1 MAGVT
6 SEDSHNLV
14 LQIKVYESSSDLTK
28 VVIIFEKPLLSSD
41 NFQLCSNSMRHCRYK
56 KF

>member
-1 MAGVT
+1 MGVI

-28 VVIIFEKPLLSSD
+28 VVINFEKPPLLAD
-41 NFQLCSNSMRHCRYK
+41 YFQS
-56 KF
+56 